1 MTSSET
7 AGRVYGTRTW
17 ATDPASGA
25 TVVRLDDERAA
36 VTGSPVQVGQ
46 MLDRLA
52 RTGRLAR
59 VSDPQPTGQ
68 AGQVLVTVRVLQPRP
83 APALTAR
90 TRPRRRVRAWV
101 WWTAG
106 GAAVAV
112 LAGVAWL
119 VVAAVAWVVAYWA
132 HLLVGLALLAV
143 VLAGLGRVGVCVGVH
158 CPGCRHR

>member
-1 MTSSET
+1 VSDTT
-7 AGRVYGTRTW
+7 ARVYGTRTW

-46 MLDRLA
+46 LLDRLG

-68 AGQVLVTVRVLQPRP
+68 AGQVLVTVRLLQPRP
-83 APALTAR
+83 APALTPR
-90 TRPRRRVRAWV
+90 TGPRSRVLPWV

-106 GAAVAV
+106 GAAAAV
-112 LAGVAWL
+112 LAGLAWL
-119 VVAAVAWVVAYWA
+119 VVAAVAWVAAHWA
-132 HLLVGLALLAV
+132 HLLVGLV
-143 VLAGLGRVGVCVGVH
+143 VLAAVLGGLGRAGVCVGMH